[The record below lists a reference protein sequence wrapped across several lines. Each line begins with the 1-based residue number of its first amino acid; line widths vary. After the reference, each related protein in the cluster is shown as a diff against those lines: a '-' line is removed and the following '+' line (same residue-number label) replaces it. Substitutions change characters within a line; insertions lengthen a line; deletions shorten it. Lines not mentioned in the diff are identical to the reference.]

1 MNIQNPP
8 LFEAP
13 LAHEVGVHSN
23 ACTCRQC
30 RSKGAFEWE
39 SHYNLMQQEWE
50 VMPSGGFI
58 QVAVERP
65 GGGRIRDKRDPAPA
79 DIVYVQGFSRRI
91 PLHRLAAA
99 AWQAL
104 VNEARASGIQAPLLL
119 PVSGYRSWAEQ
130 NVLWQ
135 RALRNYGS
143 PDEARKYVA
152 PPGSSAHQS
161 GRAIDFYLGGSVSK
175 ATSKKNIDYLRTLP
189 AYQWLV
195 ANAQR
200 FGFYPYPVEP
210 WHWEYNPPATGV
222 RPQSYPQP
230 PQKPVLR
237 RGSRGPAVQELQSRL
252 NGWLTTE
259 DARTGLRLL
268 VTDGI
273 FGPRTEAAVRA
284 FQRARQLRGD
294 GVVGPQTWG
303 QLLAVRPQ
311 PGPPAPAGVPQL
323 IKSEGQPPQSTL
335 YVNIPLGSE
344 GAARPMTGIYI
355 PENYHP
361 QPGVDLIL
369 FLHGF
374 KAGTDRRRPDPGW
387 TIDQYW
393 RLPCR
398 AFREGVHASHKSVI
412 LVSPTLGQFSE
423 PGMLTAP
430 GGFDRYI
437 DQVMAALATYGPYM
451 SRRPAVGNIILAAHS
466 GGGSPMA
473 LIALANQRYTSLIRE
488 CWAFDSMY
496 GGSSVW
502 ADWAA
507 KNPQARLYNYY
518 RQTRD
523 KNGRPNGTWPASD
536 ALERRNLPNVI
547 TTALQPKIIAHDQVP
562 IQYWRTR
569 IDGASFLIDK

>member
-1 MNIQNPP
+1 MNMYNPP

-13 LAHEVGVHSN
+13 LTHTVTTHTN
-23 ACTCRQC
+23 TCTCPEC
-30 RSKGAFEWE
+30 RDIGSRALWREWAESEWE
-39 SHYNLMQQEWE
+39 IGPNPRVNTPL
-50 VMPSGGFI
+50 PRLGPGFI
-58 QVAVERP
+58 SSVPTSQQFGLPETIQVLQAIAAVWEHAHP
-65 GGGRIRDKRDPAPA
+65 GGPVLNIRDISLRGGGPMRGHRSHRQGIDVDIRPVRNDNRQGPITFRSPAYAQDLTQQLVDIIRANGILRVQFIFFNDPA
-79 DIVYVQGFSRRI
+79 IRGVQ
-91 PLHRLAAA
+91 PWPNHDDHLHIRFF
-99 AWQAL
+99 
-104 VNEARASGIQAPLLL
+104 
-119 PVSGYRSWAEQ
+119 
-130 NVLWQ
+130 
-135 RALRNYGS
+135 
-143 PDEARKYVA
+143 
-152 PPGSSAHQS
+152 PPGVVPTPPSPR
-161 GRAIDFYLGGSVSK
+161 G
-175 ATSKKNIDYLRTLP
+175 
-189 AYQWLV
+189 
-195 ANAQR
+195 QR
-200 FGFYPYPVEP
+200 
-210 WHWEYNPPATGV
+210 
-222 RPQSYPQP
+222 
-230 PQKPVLR
+230 PVLR

-259 DARTGLRLL
+259 GARTGLRLL

-303 QLLAVRPQ
+303 QLLAVRTQ

-374 KAGTDRRRPDPGW
+374 KAGPDRRRPDPGW
-387 TIDQYW
+387 TINQYW
-393 RLPCR
+393 RFPYR

-466 GGGSPMA
+466 GGGSPMT

-547 TTALQPKIIAHDQVP
+547 TTALRPEIIAHDQVP